1 MKEAKYLEKQK
12 RQVEQKTREWQ
23 RPRARTPAQQRTK
36 EEGARSRR
44 AVLSSFAKS
53 TKTNEQKKVRVV
65 VPAEVPHDMRKCIED
80 LVDTNFDESDVEEL
94 RAEKKK
100 TARDWDPRIREQKS
114 SANSRQKSELSEADF
129 ERDELHRALSSA
141 LETKSHCVL

>member
-1 MKEAKYLEKQK
+1 M
-12 RQVEQKTREWQ
+12 
-23 RPRARTPAQQRTK
+23 
-36 EEGARSRR
+36 
-44 AVLSSFAKS
+44 LSSFAKS
-53 TKTNEQKKVRVV
+53 TKTNEQKK
-65 VPAEVPHDMRKCIED
+65 AEIPHGMRICIDD

-141 LETKSHCVL
+141 LETKSHCALW